1 MQSQHSNIST
11 KQKASIK
18 FGWPILVI
26 FSLLSFDICAQAS
39 KQPQVF
45 EWIPNKPLLIQLDS
59 IIKQSSSYALR
70 ESDYNTIVLKKAIHE
85 IGLYKTYKDSLAAEV
100 AIAKVAFNFFND
112 LANGNKYPTLAY
124 QGVNFKASLID
135 VSSLIKKFRTN
146 KQLYQL
152 VQLLNKKSLE
162 VKTIL
167 DTLNKYQGIPS
178 KNQVKIRLLTKA
190 ANDYRWLAAIKE
202 KQQIVL
208 VNIPSAQL
216 KVYEGNKIKLQMRL
230 ILGKKSTPTKTL
242 STYIKQV
249 TINPYWT
256 VPRSIVLNEM
266 LPKIKKDIGYLSR
279 NHLEVLNSNY
289 KPLNPYQINW
299 HDLDLTNFPYTI
311 RQSTGCENSLGILKL
326 EFDSPFAIFLHDT
339 PEKKL
344 FSYKNRFYSHGCMR
358 MEKPVEMGRLLLED
372 NLKAIDSID
381 LTKCYLHPKP
391 IYIPLSKK
399 IPLIVWYSQVD
410 FDSNN
415 NLLFYKN
422 VYNR

>member
-1 MQSQHSNIST
+1 MYIPHSNISKKT
-11 KQKASIK
+11 SAR
-18 FGWPILVI
+18 ILFRRLFVGI
-26 FSLLSFDICAQAS
+26 FSLLSFNICAQGTQEP
-39 KQPQVF
+39 KVF
-45 EWIPNKPLLIQLDS
+45 EWITHKPLLIQLDS
-59 IIKQSSSYALR
+59 IVKNSKSYALR
-70 ESDYNTIVLKKAIHE
+70 ESDYNTVLLKKAINE
-85 IGLYKTYKDSLAAEV
+85 PASFKSYKDSLAAEV
-100 AIAKVAFNFFND
+100 AIAKVASNFFSH
-112 LANGNKYPTLAY
+112 LANGNKYPALAY
-124 QGVNFKASLID
+124 QGVKFKASLID
-135 VSSLIKKFRTN
+135 VSSLIKKYLVNT
-146 KQLYQL
+146 QLHQL
-152 VQLLNKKSLE
+152 VELLNKKNIE

-167 DTLNKYQGIPS
+167 DTLHKYQDVAS
-178 KNQVKIRLLTKA
+178 KNQEKIRLLTKA
-190 ANDYRWLAAIKE
+190 ANEYRWLAAIKE

-216 KVYEGNKIKLQMRL
+216 KVYEGDKIKLEMRL

-256 VPRSIVLNEM
+256 VPMSIIINEM
-266 LPKIKKDIGYLSR
+266 LPKIKTDIDYLSR

-299 HDLDLTNFPYTI
+299 HNIDLVNFPYII

-344 FSYKNRFYSHGCMR
+344 FAYKNRFYSHGCMR

-381 LTKCYLHPKP
+381 LTKCYLNPKP